1 MNNKGF
7 IATSLI
13 YSFFLVFVA
22 VMASILATYAHNRIL
37 VNNVNEGIVDDLN
50 ATVESKYLVIENMIR
65 NSDFEEDVT
74 DELGN
79 KNWEFSNAAI
89 TEVLNPLPNPL
100 PEGFKI
106 ISYRGMKSV
115 DIRKGNSEIK
125 QDIHKILGEEEEVEA
140 NPYDIEK
147 DHYYYLRYYIF
158 RNGSISGSSSFTL
171 EKTGSV
177 LNFNLNYIN
186 TEIYANWDLKSDIV
200 LATDSGSYTLR
211 IVNTNINGD
220 FVNLNID
227 SLMLID
233 VTELVEASGSVPAAK
248 DYLDTF
254 DYFEGPKSI
263 TKP

>member
-1 MNNKGF
+1 MPF
-7 IATSLI
+7 
-13 YSFFLVFVA
+13 Y
-22 VMASILATYAHNRIL
+22 
-37 VNNVNEGIVDDLN
+37 
-50 ATVESKYLVIENMIR
+50 
-65 NSDFEEDVT
+65 
-74 DELGN
+74 
-79 KNWEFSNAAI
+79 
-89 TEVLNPLPNPL
+89 
-100 PEGFKI
+100 
-106 ISYRGMKSV
+106 
-115 DIRKGNSEIK
+115 
-125 QDIHKILGEEEEVEA
+125 
-140 NPYDIEK
+140 PYDIEK

-171 EKTGSV
+171 EKTGNV

-254 DYFEGPKSI
+254 DYFEGSKSI